1 MKKVWKLSVK
11 YWSKS
16 LSYISITQSII
27 TQSRRKMSKLY
38 TWNHYQETTEDD
50 VNLLEERVPNLN
62 SWPMCIYV
70 FHIPRINQCPQ
81 SVLITLSW
89 VFAYPSNKME
99 KCPQDENWMLNRLL
113 LNHGFYTECV
123 TLSCLLYNHY
133 HAFVQCVTCTGS
145 QSGYRRKDVSVWNH
159 QIYLGIEHTPITHNL
174 QISINWIPVDEYSA
188 KESIVQILVSM
199 QLAALKAPLGK
210 Q

>member
-113 LNHGFYTECV
+113 PIL
-123 TLSCLLYNHY
+123 CLRFHNCRMGIFEIMATSEDLFKNV
-133 HAFVQCVTCTGS
+133 F
-145 QSGYRRKDVSVWNH
+145 
-159 QIYLGIEHTPITHNL
+159 IYLFDHAG
-174 QISINWIPVDEYSA
+174 S
-188 KESIVQILVSM
+188 
-199 QLAALKAPLGK
+199 
-210 Q
+210 

>member
-99 KCPQDENWMLNRLL
+99 KCPQDTEASSKRDPTGQTGHNLSIKTMRGVSYNPLNKIGIWNTPDVTSPSPEGLRGCSCC
-113 LNHGFYTECV
+113 LNH
-123 TLSCLLYNHY
+123 LSKATSKRGTKTVRASFTIH
-133 HAFVQCVTCTGS
+133 S
-145 QSGYRRKDVSVWNH
+145 P
-159 QIYLGIEHTPITHNL
+159 IYL
-174 QISINWIPVDEYSA
+174 
-188 KESIVQILVSM
+188 
-199 QLAALKAPLGK
+199 
-210 Q
+210 